1 LSLDRLSSEDAAIL
15 ALESPTVAGHT
26 CKLIVLDPSAGGT
39 RPTVSDLR
47 AHIEARLDAA
57 PRLRRRLAPTPLGLA
72 PPAWVDDDAFDLA
85 RHVRRLPVGRG
96 PLDVGRLRAL
106 MAHEMEQRL
115 DRAHPLWSLHVAE
128 ELDDGRAAL
137 LWKVHHA
144 LADGSEVMRL
154 GSTLLWEEE
163 PHAAAGDG
171 GEWRPEPAPGTL
183 GLVAAALR
191 ERAGGLAGDA
201 AAAARGAASPRGWRA
216 AAGEARRLPGAV
228 VRDLLPTRGPS
239 PLDASI
245 GTRRDVAFASTSL
258 EALKRVEHAQSERT
272 TVNDVLLALV
282 TGALRRW
289 ISHHGGEPHEIHA
302 KIPVSL
308 HDRHAHPDAL
318 ANRDSFLCVGLPLDE
333 PDPLARVRAV
343 AAETRERKRE
353 HDAQTLDALFRD
365 MRHMPRPISRLAARL
380 TGGPRVFALN
390 VSNVPGPAGPR
401 HVLGAPVTGMWSLA
415 EIGERHALRIAA
427 VSLAGTLYLGLTAD
441 AAAVADL
448 DVIATGLEAEA
459 AELERAVG

>member
-1 LSLDRLSSEDAAIL
+1 LSLDRLSSEDASIL

-26 CKLIVLDPSAGGT
+26 CKLIVLDPPPGGT
-39 RPTVSDLR
+39 RPTVSELR
-47 AHIEARLDAA
+47 AHIGARLGAA
-57 PRLRRRLAPTPLGLA
+57 PRLRRRLAPTPFHLA
-72 PPAWVDDDAFDLA
+72 PPAWVDDEAFDLA
-85 RHVRRLPVGRG
+85 RHVRRLPAGRG
-96 PLDVGRLRAL
+96 PLDADRLRAL

-154 GSTLLWEEE
+154 GGALLWDED
-163 PHAAAGDG
+163 PDPQARPDWA
-171 GEWRPEPAPGTL
+171 PEPVPGTL

-191 ERAGGLAGDA
+191 ERGGGLAGDA
-201 AAAARGAASPRGWRA
+201 ATAARGAASPRAWRT

-228 VRDLLPTRGPS
+228 VRDLLPARGPS
-239 PLDASI
+239 PLDAPV
-245 GTRRDVAFASTSL
+245 GARRDVAFATTSL
-258 EALKRVEHAQSERT
+258 EGLKRVEHAQPERT

-289 ISHHGGEPHEIHA
+289 VSHHGGEPHEIHA

-318 ANRDSFLCVGLPLDE
+318 ANRDSFLCVGLPLAE

-365 MRHMPRPISRLAARL
+365 MRHMPRPISRLASRL

-390 VSNVPGPAGPR
+390 VSNVPGPAEPR
-401 HVLGAPVTGMWSLA
+401 RILGAPITGLWSLA

-441 AAAVADL
+441 ASAVADV
-448 DVIATGLEAEA
+448 DVIAAGLEAEA
-459 AELERAVG
+459 AELERAVS

>member
-1 LSLDRLSSEDAAIL
+1 MPRRGCAGA
-15 ALESPTVAGHT
+15 SPLPRSGSPRRPGSTTRTSTSPAT
-26 CKLIVLDPSAGGT
+26 SA
-39 RPTVSDLR
+39 RS
-47 AHIEARLDAA
+47 
-57 PRLRRRLAPTPLGLA
+57 RLA
-72 PPAWVDDDAFDLA
+72 
-85 RHVRRLPVGRG
+85 VGRWTSR
-96 PLDVGRLRAL
+96 RLRAL
-106 MAHEMEQRL
+106 MANEMEQRL
-115 DRAHPLWSLHVAE
+115 DRAHPLWSLHVVE

-137 LWKVHHA
+137 LLKVHHA

-154 GSTLLWEEE
+154 GATLLWDEE
-163 PHAAAGDG
+163 PATASG
-171 GEWRPEPAPGTL
+171 GEWRPEPVPGTL

-191 ERAGGLAGDA
+191 ERAGGLAGGA
-201 AAAARGAASPRGWRA
+201 ATAAREAASPRAWRA

-239 PLDASI
+239 PLDAPT
-245 GTRRDVAFASTSL
+245 GGRRDVAFASTSL
-258 EALKRVEHAQSERT
+258 ETLKRVEHAQSERT

-289 ISHHGGEPHEIHA
+289 ISHHGGEPHEIHV

-318 ANRDSFLCVGLPLDE
+318 ANRDSFLCVGLPLGE
-333 PDPLARVRAV
+333 PDPMARVRAV
-343 AAETRERKRE
+343 AVETRERKQE

-401 HVLGAPVTGMWSLA
+401 RVLGAPVTGHVVAGRDRRAPRPAHRRGLARRDALPRAHGRRGGGRGPRRDRRRARGRGGRAGARRRRSLSA
-415 EIGERHALRIAA
+415 TAA
-427 VSLAGTLYLGLTAD
+427 RRRSAAGRGR
-441 AAAVADL
+441 
-448 DVIATGLEAEA
+448 G
-459 AELERAVG
+459 

>member
-1 LSLDRLSSEDAAIL
+1 LSLDRLSSEDASIL

-26 CKLIVLDPSAGGT
+26 CKLIVLDPPAGGT

-57 PRLRRRLAPTPLGLA
+57 PRLRRRLAPTPFGLA

-85 RHVRRLPVGRG
+85 RHVRRLPAGRG
-96 PLDVGRLRAL
+96 PLDAARLRGL
-106 MAHEMEQRL
+106 MAHEMQQRL

-154 GSTLLWEEE
+154 GGALLWDEE
-163 PHAAAGDG
+163 PDPPAGAG
-171 GEWRPEPAPGTL
+171 WRPEPVPGTL
-183 GLVAAALR
+183 GLVAAGLR
-191 ERAGGLAGDA
+191 ERAGELAGGA
-201 AAAARGAASPRGWRA
+201 AAAARGAASPRAWQA
-216 AAGEARRLPGAV
+216 AAGEARHLPGAI
-228 VRDLLPTRGPS
+228 VRDLRPARGSS
-239 PLDASI
+239 PLDAPI
-245 GTRRDVAFASTSL
+245 GARRDVAFAGVSL
-258 EALKRVEHAQSERT
+258 EVLKRVEHAQSERT

-289 ISHHGGEPHEIHA
+289 VSHHGGEPHEIHA

-308 HDRHAHPDAL
+308 HDRHAHHEAL

-343 AAETRERKRE
+343 AAETRERKSE

-365 MRHMPRPISRLAARL
+365 MRHMPRPISRLASRL

-390 VSNVPGPAGPR
+390 VSNVPGPTGPR
-401 HVLGAPVTGMWSLA
+401 RVLGAPVTGLWSLA

-427 VSLAGTLYLGLTAD
+427 VSLDGTLFLGLTAD
-441 AAAVADL
+441 AAAVADV
-448 DVIATGLEAEA
+448 DVIAAGLEAEA
-459 AELERAVG
+459 AELDRAVG